1 MNGLQG
7 KVAVVTGGSSGIGR
21 ATALAFAN
29 EGMKVVIADVD
40 TKAGELVAQEIQHAN
55 GSAIFVKADVANA
68 ADVQALVTKTVQ
80 TYGRLDIGVNNAGI
94 GGPSAITGDYTEQ
107 DWNRVIS
114 INLTGVWLCM
124 KYQIQQMLSQ
134 SESGGIIVNM
144 ASILGWVGFASAPAY
159 VAAKHGV
166 LGLTKTAAV
175 EYAAQNIR
183 INAVCPAF
191 IYTPLLENA
200 GMAEGTD
207 MYNMIANL
215 HPMKRMGK
223 PEEVAD
229 LVLWLCSDGAS
240 FVTGSAYLVDGGYVA
255 Q

>member
-1 MNGLQG
+1 MNGLSE
-7 KVAVVTGGSSGIGR
+7 KIAVVTGGSSGIGL
-21 ATALAFAN
+21 ATVQAFAVA
-29 EGMKVVIADVD
+29 GTKVVIADIEDGTNAVED
-40 TKAGELVAQEIQHAN
+40 IKKAG
-55 GSAIFVKADVANA
+55 GDAIFVRTDVSKST
-68 ADVQALVTKTVQ
+68 DVQALVRATVEA
-80 TYGRLDIGVNNAGI
+80 YGGLDFAVNNAGI
-94 GGPSAITGDYTEQ
+94 GGESATTGDYNEE
-107 DWNRVIS
+107 DWNRVID

-124 KYQIQQMLSQ
+124 KYELEQMLKQ
-134 SESGGIIVNM
+134 GSGAIVNM

-166 LGLTKTAAV
+166 LGLTKTAAI
-175 EYAAQNIR
+175 EYATQNIR

-191 IYTPLLENA
+191 IYTSMLEKA
-200 GMAEGTD
+200 GMAQGTD
-207 MYNMIANL
+207 MYNFIANL

-229 LVLWLCSDGAS
+229 LVMWLCSEGAS